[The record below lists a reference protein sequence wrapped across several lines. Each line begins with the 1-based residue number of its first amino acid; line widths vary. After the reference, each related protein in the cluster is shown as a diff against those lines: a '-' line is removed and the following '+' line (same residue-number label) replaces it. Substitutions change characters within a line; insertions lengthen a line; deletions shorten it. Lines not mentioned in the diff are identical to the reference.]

1 MGTRLRWIF
10 KLLKKNNNKKVSW
23 NSWASHI
30 HDNFLHVSLLI
41 YKVLHNRTK
50 CNKGRRVNR
59 INPCH
64 RSLIMLNV
72 KLLWISRMN
81 QLPHCVLSLYNTD
94 VSSIWPHV
102 LYFIT
107 PLWLIHRMRMSTIS
121 TNVGRWHVCCR
132 CLNNTVIRA
141 WSFKYPCS
149 ISIDFEHGRVPLIST
164 GATESRKGGNRHR
177 WKYR

>member
-1 MGTRLRWIF
+1 MTDSDGHAPKVNIQTF
-10 KLLKKNNNKKVSW
+10 KKKITIKRF
-23 NSWASHI
+23 HEI
-30 HDNFLHVSLLI
+30 HEPRIYTTILLHVSLLI
-41 YKVLHNRTK
+41 YKVLHNRSK

-59 INPCH
+59 IKPCH

-72 KLLWISRMN
+72 KILWISRMN

-121 TNVGRWHVCCR
+121 TNVGRWTCV
-132 CLNNTVIRA
+132 LSV
-141 WSFKYPCS
+141 S
-149 ISIDFEHGRVPLIST
+149 
-164 GATESRKGGNRHR
+164 
-177 WKYR
+177 

>member
-1 MGTRLRWIF
+1 MTDSDGHAPKVNIQTL
-10 KLLKKNNNKKVSW
+10 KKKNNNKKVSW

-30 HDNFLHVSLLI
+30 HDHFWHVSLFI
-41 YKVLHNRTK
+41 YKVLHNRTN

-107 PLWLIHRMRMSTIS
+107 PVWLIHRMRMSTIS
-121 TNVGRWHVCCR
+121 TNVGRWTCV
-132 CLNNTVIRA
+132 LSV
-141 WSFKYPCS
+141 S
-149 ISIDFEHGRVPLIST
+149 
-164 GATESRKGGNRHR
+164 
-177 WKYR
+177 

>member
-1 MGTRLRWIF
+1 MLCGNDFLIHWFRWGTRLRWISKPLF
-10 KLLKKNNNKKVSW
+10 WIKTW
-23 NSWASHI
+23 NSWASWASHL
-30 HDNFLHVSLLI
+30 HDHLLHVSLLI
-41 YKVLHNRTK
+41 YKVLHNRSK

-59 INPCH
+59 TKPCH

-121 TNVGRWHVCCR
+121 TNVGRWTCV
-132 CLNNTVIRA
+132 LSV
-141 WSFKYPCS
+141 S
-149 ISIDFEHGRVPLIST
+149 
-164 GATESRKGGNRHR
+164 
-177 WKYR
+177 

>member
-1 MGTRLRWIF
+1 MNKTNHLHVTWLIQMGTRLRWIF
-10 KLLKKNNNKKVSW
+10 KLFKKNNNKKVSW

-30 HDNFLHVSLLI
+30 HDHFLHVSLFI
-41 YKVLHNRTK
+41 YKVPHNRTK

-64 RSLIMLNV
+64 RSLIMFNV
-72 KLLWISRMN
+72 KILWISRTN
-81 QLPHCVLSLYNTD
+81 QLPHCVLSLYYTD

-121 TNVGRWHVCCR
+121 TNVGRWTCV
-132 CLNNTVIRA
+132 LSV
-141 WSFKYPCS
+141 S
-149 ISIDFEHGRVPLIST
+149 
-164 GATESRKGGNRHR
+164 
-177 WKYR
+177 

>member
-1 MGTRLRWIF
+1 MNKTNHLHVTWLIQMGTRLRWIF
-10 KLLKKNNNKKVSW
+10 KLFKKNNNKKVSW

-30 HDNFLHVSLLI
+30 HDHFLHVSLFI
-41 YKVLHNRTK
+41 YKVLHNRSK

-59 INPCH
+59 TKPCH

-121 TNVGRWHVCCR
+121 TNVGRWTCV
-132 CLNNTVIRA
+132 LSV
-141 WSFKYPCS
+141 S
-149 ISIDFEHGRVPLIST
+149 
-164 GATESRKGGNRHR
+164 
-177 WKYR
+177 